1 MDSKLNRRIYYFHT
15 QKSLERFIEQFEDIL
30 LRKDELFRNYNEG
43 RNCVD
48 FFILGNGKMGW
59 QCWYKEKYE
68 TLGGCVVPFSFQR
81 TE

>member
-15 QKSLERFIEQFEDIL
+15 QKSLERFIERFKDTL
-30 LRKDELFRNYNEG
+30 LERDGLLYNYNEG

-48 FFILGNGKMGW
+48 FFMLSSGKVGW
-59 QCWYKEKYE
+59 QCWYKEE
-68 TLGGCVVPFSFQR
+68 CEALGGRIVPFPLQQ

>member
-1 MDSKLNRRIYYFHT
+1 MDFGLNRQIYYFHT
-15 QKSLERFIEQFEDIL
+15 QKSLERFIEQFKDTL
-30 LRKDELFRNYNEG
+30 LEMDELLYNYNEG

-48 FFILGNGKMGW
+48 FFMLCNGKVGW

-68 TLGGCVVPFSFQR
+68 ALGGCVVPFSLQR

>member
-1 MDSKLNRRIYYFHT
+1 MDFKLNRQIYYFPT
-15 QKSLERFIEQFEDIL
+15 QKSLERFIEQFKDTL
-30 LRKDELFRNYNEG
+30 LERDGLLENYNEG

-48 FFILGNGKMGW
+48 FFMLSSGKVGW

-68 TLGGCVVPFSFQR
+68 ALGGYIVPFSLQR